1 VGTITD
7 IETDEHRG
15 PGFDQSG
22 VGEYPAVKIPAARD
36 RLHQWADALPIGPGV
51 TTDDDVAIDLVFEV
65 GEGGGANILKG
76 GDDRHAGDGG
86 EGLRRLFG
94 SRTGPDSEQAGGTSA
109 NCRFKRHGNVDKQCS
124 GLKMVTD
131 LFQCRELGGEG
142 NRKHD
147 DPRGGGSLLVG
158 APTDLSHQRIRLSG
172 GWNRKRQVKSGGDM
186 TGAIGISRADNDL
199 VAGGDPTSR
208 QAAPLVTGASH
219 DGHNWQIRAGID
231 RVDFFFHG
239 GDCIIYLT
247 SPSKHENKVCQ
258 LTQSNRYKDLQKGLM
273 GGLRA
278 VRQWVG
284 EQFAPEPPRADW
296 RALGRTF
303 LVVGATGFGGGV
315 AVIAQIR
322 RLVVHQRRWLSDE
335 EFLDAVSLS
344 QSLPGANAANA
355 ITYIG
360 LKMAG
365 VRGALVSL
373 VSFLLPSFLIM
384 IGLTITHTYL
394 YEIPDARRIFQG
406 FNAAVVGL
414 IVATTVRLGKTAMQQ
429 QWHLELGVA
438 VAFLLIF
445 TQTTV
450 VEVVLLAGITGFII
464 RTWKSRLR
472 HRVRQQWQRERKTQT
487 RQLKAEQQARQHA
500 AEMIERGDR
509 LTGDYQLESTIG
521 RRSGP
526 ARGGTNEPPP
536 PPSRPGGT
544 DRLRSFAPVA
554 ILAALPLISWPII
567 SKLVVIWQLATIFL
581 RVGTIT
587 FGGGFVMIPQIEMDV
602 CDVHRWMD
610 HRTFA
615 DGMAFGQITPG
626 PVLITATFIGFKVAG
641 IAGAIVATLAAFLPS
656 FLMTIV
662 AGTSIDRFRTN
673 FQVQAFLSGV
683 APAVVGMLAAAGVS
697 LAKSGLGTPES
708 YAVATLACLLMLRA
722 RLNPVIIIFLCGILQ
737 LGISRGIVSWL
748 GVSPI

>member
-1 VGTITD
+1 MA
-7 IETDEHRG
+7 E
-15 PGFDQSG
+15 
-22 VGEYPAVKIPAARD
+22 
-36 RLHQWADALPIGPGV
+36 
-51 TTDDDVAIDLVFEV
+51 
-65 GEGGGANILKG
+65 
-76 GDDRHAGDGG
+76 
-86 EGLRRLFG
+86 
-94 SRTGPDSEQAGGTSA
+94 
-109 NCRFKRHGNVDKQCS
+109 
-124 GLKMVTD
+124 
-131 LFQCRELGGEG
+131 
-142 NRKHD
+142 
-147 DPRGGGSLLVG
+147 
-158 APTDLSHQRIRLSG
+158 
-172 GWNRKRQVKSGGDM
+172 
-186 TGAIGISRADNDL
+186 
-199 VAGGDPTSR
+199 
-208 QAAPLVTGASH
+208 
-219 DGHNWQIRAGID
+219 
-231 RVDFFFHG
+231 
-239 GDCIIYLT
+239 
-247 SPSKHENKVCQ
+247 
-258 LTQSNRYKDLQKGLM
+258 SNRYKDLQRELAAGWRA
-273 GGLRA
+273 LRKWLA
-278 VRQWVG
+278 
-284 EQFAPEPPRADW
+284 EQFAPTPPRADW

-303 LVVGATGFGGGV
+303 LIIGATGFGGGV

-335 EFLDAVSLS
+335 EFLDAVSLA

-365 VRGALVSL
+365 VRGALVA
-373 VSFLLPSFLIM
+373 VTAFVLPSFLIM

-394 YEIPDARRIFQG
+394 YEIPDAQRIFQG

-464 RTWKSRLR
+464 RTWKSKLR
-472 HRVRQQWQRERKTQT
+472 HRVREQWQRERKTRT
-487 RQLKAEQQARQHA
+487 RLLKAEQQARQQA

-509 LTGDYQLESTIG
+509 LTGDYQLEATIN
-521 RRSGP
+521 RRP
-526 ARGGTNEPPP
+526 AATRGGETPPP
-536 PPSRPGGT
+536 APRTVAAPETRTGGT
-544 DRLRSFAPVA
+544 GKLHSFTPLVM
-554 ILAALPLISWPII
+554 LSFLPLVTWPII
-567 SKLVVIWQLATIFL
+567 SKMVVVWQLATIFL

-626 PVLITATFIGFKVAG
+626 PVLITATFIGYKVAG
-641 IAGAIVATLAAFLPS
+641 IIGAITATLAAFLPS
-656 FLMTIV
+656 FVMTII

-722 RLNPVIIIFLCGILQ
+722 RLNPVIIIFLCGLLQ

-748 GVSPI
+748 GVA

>member
-1 VGTITD
+1 MA
-7 IETDEHRG
+7 E
-15 PGFDQSG
+15 
-22 VGEYPAVKIPAARD
+22 
-36 RLHQWADALPIGPGV
+36 
-51 TTDDDVAIDLVFEV
+51 
-65 GEGGGANILKG
+65 
-76 GDDRHAGDGG
+76 
-86 EGLRRLFG
+86 
-94 SRTGPDSEQAGGTSA
+94 
-109 NCRFKRHGNVDKQCS
+109 
-124 GLKMVTD
+124 
-131 LFQCRELGGEG
+131 
-142 NRKHD
+142 
-147 DPRGGGSLLVG
+147 
-158 APTDLSHQRIRLSG
+158 
-172 GWNRKRQVKSGGDM
+172 
-186 TGAIGISRADNDL
+186 
-199 VAGGDPTSR
+199 
-208 QAAPLVTGASH
+208 
-219 DGHNWQIRAGID
+219 
-231 RVDFFFHG
+231 
-239 GDCIIYLT
+239 
-247 SPSKHENKVCQ
+247 
-258 LTQSNRYKDLQKGLM
+258 SNRYKDLQRELAAGWSA
-273 GGLRA
+273 LRKWLA
-278 VRQWVG
+278 G
-284 EQFAPEPPRADW
+284 QFAPTPPRAEW

-303 LVVGATGFGGGV
+303 LIIGATGFGGGV

-335 EFLDAVSLS
+335 EFLDAVSLA

-365 VRGALVSL
+365 VRGALVS
-373 VSFLLPSFLIM
+373 VSAFILPSFLIM

-394 YEIPDARRIFQG
+394 YEIPDAQRIFQG

-472 HRVRQQWQRERKTQT
+472 HRVREQWQRERKTQT
-487 RQLKAEQQARQHA
+487 KLLKAEQHARQQA

-509 LTGDYQLESTIG
+509 LTGDYQLEATIN
-521 RRSGP
+521 RRSGTT
-526 ARGGTNEPPP
+526 RGGEPPTSP
-536 PPSRPGGT
+536 PPKTAINAETKPGVTGK
-544 DRLRSFAPVA
+544 LRCFTPLV
-554 ILAALPLISWPII
+554 ILSMLPLVTWPII
-567 SKLVVIWQLATIFL
+567 SKLVVVWQLATIFL

-602 CDVHRWMD
+602 CEVHRWMD

-626 PVLITATFIGFKVAG
+626 PVLITATFIGYKVAG
-641 IAGAIVATLAAFLPS
+641 IIGAFIATLAAFLPS
-656 FLMTIV
+656 FIMTII

-722 RLNPVIIIFLCGILQ
+722 RLNPVIIIILCGLLQ

-748 GVSPI
+748 GVA